1 MLSFIVAIRN
11 LLLKFFY
18 RIFRP
23 LIFLMEP
30 ETAHYSMKR
39 VGVILGSNFLTRF
52 ITALFFDY
60 GHKSLNTTVDGV
72 SYRNPVGLSA
82 GFDKDGELTN
92 IYPSI
97 GFGLAELG
105 SFTGEV
111 CPGNPGR
118 RLFRMVK
125 SKSILVWY
133 GLNNQGAEKISSR
146 LRGQDFGRLRVG
158 VNAAKSNL
166 SPIFDLQESVDDYIK
181 TMTHFIDIG
190 DYFTINISCPNTQD
204 GEPFVI
210 KENLDALFTAVNEQ
224 IRTKTDRPI
233 YLKLAADMEIKDVN
247 TILDACME
255 HKLDGVV
262 LTNLAKP
269 KYNQEHIPEELP
281 NNQGLLPEGKGAMSG
296 LPLQR
301 ISTDVI
307 RHVYR
312 YTQGQMTIIG
322 VGGIFSAKDAYEKI
336 TSGAS
341 LLHMIT
347 TMIFDGPQNIS
358 EINRGLVK
366 LLKKDGF
373 NSISEAVGS
382 RNPLTRTAYQMRQD
396 QLTLDARKAAK
407 QGVTV
412 KPEVP
417 EPQKVEVEVAQAD
430 SDKDEQTKSVA

>member
-1 MLSFIVAIRN
+1 M
-11 LLLKFFY
+11 
-18 RIFRP
+18 RP

-30 ETAHYSMKR
+30 ENAHYSLKKI
-39 VGVILGSNFLTRF
+39 GVFLGSNPFTRWLTSL
-52 ITALFFDY
+52 LFNY
-60 GHKSLNTTVDGV
+60 KNKKLNTRVDGI

-82 GFDKDGELTN
+82 GFDKDGELTK
-92 IYPSI
+92 IYPSL

-125 SKSILVWY
+125 SKAIVVWY

-146 LRGQDFGRLRVG
+146 LKGVNFGKLRVG
-158 VNAAKSNL
+158 INAAKSNVTPEFVL
-166 SPIFDLQESVDDYIK
+166 SESIRDYIK
-181 TMTHFIDIG
+181 TLTLFKDIG

-204 GEPFVI
+204 GEPFVD
-210 KENLDALFTAVNEQ
+210 KNNLDALLLAVNEK
-224 IRTKTDRPI
+224 IRTISDKPI
-233 YLKLAADMEIKDVN
+233 YVKLAADMTLDEINVIVDGC
-247 TILDACME
+247 IE
-255 HKLDGVV
+255 HKMDGVV

-269 KYNQEHIPEELP
+269 GCNQEHIREEYP
-281 NNQGLLPEGKGAMSG
+281 SNQGLLPKGKGAMSG

-301 ISTDVI
+301 ISTNVI

-312 YTQGQMTIIG
+312 RTRGKITIIG
-322 VGGIFSAKDAYEKI
+322 VGGVFTAKDAYEKI

-366 LLKKDGF
+366 LLKQDGF
-373 NSISEAVGS
+373 NSIEEAVGS
-382 RNPLTRTAYQMRQD
+382 RNPLPNIEADITEITD
-396 QLTLDARKAAK
+396 
-407 QGVTV
+407 
-412 KPEVP
+412 ES
-417 EPQKVEVEVAQAD
+417 KVA
-430 SDKDEQTKSVA
+430 